1 MKVLWR
7 RLVIFF
13 RYGPEIALAL
23 SQEDADGL
31 TCWEVLVRKCRRLQ
45 REHEALC
52 VVIEQVSERAAKKGR
67 EGRT

>member
-7 RLVIFF
+7 RLVIFC

-31 TCWEVLVRKCRRLQ
+31 TCWEVLLRKCRRLQ
-45 REHEALC
+45 REHDARG
-52 VVIEQVSERAAKKGR
+52 VVIEQVSERAARKAR